1 VGLATRNPGVVV
13 NGALALAV
21 TFLPAL
27 PARDLGLRLDAWLVL
42 FLTVTVLVHSL
53 GMLGLYDHRR
63 WDDHATHTL
72 SAMLVAGVGYTT
84 VRALDR
90 HSESLHFPPR
100 FPSLF
105 VVLFVLAAGV
115 LWEVLEFGA
124 RAVALAFDLDPVLVQ
139 YGLADGWTW
148 CSTRSGPSWWH
159 CSGPRGSSRWSTG

>member
-63 WDDHATHTL
+63 RDDHATHTL

-84 VRALDR
+84 VRALNR

-115 LWEVLEFGA
+115 LREVLEFGA

-139 YGLADGWTW
+139 DGLADGWTW